1 MALPRFINASNVL
14 TGLQAGG
21 AIAGTVGTIAV
32 TKSITDD
39 IKEFAPYILGSTVI
53 LAGLYLVAM

>member
-1 MALPRFINASNVL
+1 MALPRFINSSNLL
-14 TGLQAGG
+14 TGLQVGG

-39 IKEFAPYILGSTVI
+39 IKEFAPYILG
-53 LAGLYLVAM
+53 